1 MLPCSAKPAAPAKK
15 KVDKFAAKL
24 AARAEEALKKQA
36 EDEAKLAA
44 LKAQVVS
51 QSASQRDS
59 MFTLCEQ
66 MT

>member
-1 MLPCSAKPAAPAKK
+1 MLPSSAKPAAPAKK

-51 QSASQRDS
+51 QSAS
-59 MFTLCEQ
+59 
-66 MT
+66 